1 MSEESSSSSPPPTG
15 PPGASPSAEGSAEG
29 EKLGANLSHFKKRQ
43 EDPPLPPPKESVS
56 LGDAAAGVAEKVG
69 GFVGDI
75 KEKAA
80 ASRQQPGATG
90 RYKKLIILAVVLLV
104 VAPIAVTIAVN
115 IPSQIQRSKA
125 FALYEDGD
133 YELALAE
140 FGDYLNGNPGDNE
153 AAFYAAQSAMRLE
166 KYEQA
171 SPYLMG
177 LDRSDFRNNPDFLFS
192 RALAALPTPEV
203 ESLTRLVSASPDH
216 VGGRFLRGVLLVKD
230 GDAKR
235 ARADFLRADS
245 VIRGEAE
252 FDNQQLLAAH
262 RRLSKY
268 PSLLPVFDL
277 ESSPADA
284 VQAAMQDL
292 TRRLNVIP
300 AYGDFYINR
309 YFPLLPTDPAADGF
323 PDDAVVSM
331 YYTLLLLQQRELDE
345 AGVEISKLPRAAMD
359 GLTGALPAI
368 RHAMRGDYAQALP
381 IFQAVA
387 DNHSDNPRAFFNLAN
402 AAYSA
407 AKTPDD
413 LAAAAA
419 ALDKTLELD
428 PAMQAA
434 RHNRAFLRMLQNDL
448 DGAREDLAAMMLAE
462 EESESEPKPESES
475 EQEESKPS
483 LPPKSAVLQ
492 AMASLAEEP
501 AGDDNGKLYTYNRGD
516 YPGIA
521 YLQAAH
527 SFSQGAYDNA
537 LSLLADEAG
546 NGGDAAMLYA
556 RRLADFGLV
565 MRARTAARPHI
576 GNNSEA
582 AYFVAKMDAAAGD
595 WKNAQL
601 AISGLT
607 ENAARRT
614 MEALILRREKKD
626 EDALSA
632 ARGALSAAADSA
644 RRRELALDVADIY
657 IDAEVGGEL
666 ATLFADSGRSPA
678 ESALLF
684 HLQADPALEA
694 EAMAAMMRHP
704 VYFVQYHTGMGL
716 AAIGKPAEA
725 LEVLQQAAVW
735 QPTNTALL
743 ETLIQLQTDAGNEE
757 VAADLRRRVENINN
771 HAENLTNPDN
781 KETYAVDIPK
791 ERPELRRNIIKAL
804 NNSASPAAALAQF
817 ETILKETWEPSER
830 AKTRFQ
836 RGSFYLL
843 LKNYPA
849 AAADLQAAGTE
860 KEFPLPQRV
869 RALLYL
875 GKALSLQ
882 RQHLSAAKVYRLL
895 SSESPGL
902 PLYRRLEAQSLSR
915 AGESKAAVRT
925 LERTFADFPA
935 DVESYLAAAAI
946 HKQQYQPEEAAKVL
960 RLAARVAPLY
970 APVYRALSAM
980 QALNENTFAAKE
992 NSNIVLYLTERK

>member
-1 MSEESSSSSPPPTG
+1 M
-15 PPGASPSAEGSAEG
+15 
-29 EKLGANLSHFKKRQ
+29 SHFKKRQ

-56 LGDAAAGVAEKVG
+56 LGDAAGGSRRKVG

-90 RYKKLIILAVVLLV
+90 RYKKLIILAVILLV

-140 FGDYLNGNPGDNE
+140 FGRLSDRQSRRQRGRLLRRPVRN
-153 AAFYAAQSAMRLE
+153 AAGKIRTGL
-166 KYEQA
+166 
-171 SPYLMG
+171 PYLMG

-309 YFPLLPTDPAADGF
+309 YFPLLPPDPAADGF

-475 EQEESKPS
+475 EQEEAKPS

-716 AAIGKPAEA
+716 AAIGKSAEA
-725 LEVLQQAAVW
+725 LEVLQKAAVW

-771 HAENLTNPDN
+771 HAENLTNPDH

-830 AKTRFQ
+830 AKTRFHAGQ
-836 RGSFYLL
+836 FLFAAQKLSGGGVGFAGGGDGKRI
-843 LKNYPA
+843 PA
-849 AAADLQAAGTE
+849 FAKGAGAFVFGQGAVAAKTASVGGEGVSAFVVGVAGVAAVSAAGGA
-860 KEFPLPQRV
+860 V
-869 RALLYL
+869 
-875 GKALSLQ
+875 
-882 RQHLSAAKVYRLL
+882 
-895 SSESPGL
+895 
-902 PLYRRLEAQSLSR
+902 AQSR
-915 AGESKAAVRT
+915 RREQGGG
-925 LERTFADFPA
+925 ADA
-935 DVESYLAAAAI
+935 
-946 HKQQYQPEEAAKVL
+946 
-960 RLAARVAPLY
+960 
-970 APVYRALSAM
+970 
-980 QALNENTFAAKE
+980 
-992 NSNIVLYLTERK
+992 

>member
-1 MSEESSSSSPPPTG
+1 MSEESSSSSPPPGT
-15 PPGASPSAEGSAEG
+15 PPAAAAGSAGG

-56 LGDAAAGVAEKVG
+56 LGDAAAGVAEKFG
-69 GFVGDI
+69 GFVGGI

-133 YELALAE
+133 YEIALAE
-140 FGDYLNGNPGDNE
+140 FGDYLNGNPGDSE
-153 AAFYAAQSAMRLE
+153 AAFFAAQAAMRLE
-166 KYEQA
+166 KYDQA
-171 SPYLMG
+171 SRYLSG
-177 LDRSDFRNNPDFLFS
+177 LDRSDFRDNPDFLFS

-203 ESLTRLVSASPDH
+203 ESLTRLVSSSPDH
-216 VGGRFLRGVLLVKD
+216 AGGRFLRGVLLTKD

-235 ARADFLRADS
+235 ARADFLQADS
-245 VIRGEAE
+245 IIRSDAE

-262 RRLSKY
+262 RRLSNY

-277 ESSPADA
+277 ESAPADA
-284 VQAAMQDL
+284 VQAALQDL

-331 YYTLLLLQQRELDE
+331 YYTLLLLQQRELEE

-419 ALDKTLELD
+419 ALDKALELD
-428 PAMQAA
+428 PSMQPA

-448 DGAREDLAAMMLAE
+448 DGAREDLAAMVSA
-462 EESESEPKPESES
+462 EESESG
-475 EQEESKPS
+475 QEESKPS

-492 AMASLAEEP
+492 AMASLAKEP
-501 AGDDNGKLYTYNRGD
+501 ADDDDGKLYKYNPGD

-527 SFSQGAYDNA
+527 AFSQGEYDNA

-565 MRARTAARPHI
+565 MRARTAAVPHI

-601 AISGLT
+601 AIGGLT

-666 ATLFADSGRSPA
+666 ATLFADSARSPA

-694 EAMAAMMRHP
+694 EARAAMARHP
-704 VYFVQYHTGMGL
+704 VYFTQYHTGMGL
-716 AAIGKPAEA
+716 AAIGKLAEA
-725 LEVLQQAAVW
+725 LEVLQKAEAW
-735 QPTNTALL
+735 RPTNTALL
-743 ETLIQLQTDAGNEE
+743 ETMFQLQTEFGNEK
-757 VAADLRRRVENINN
+757 AAARTRRRLDNVVN
-771 HAENLTNPDN
+771 HAENLTNPEN
-781 KETYAVDIPK
+781 RETYAADIPK
-791 ERPELRRNIIKAL
+791 GRPELRRNIIKAL
-804 NNSASPAAALAQF
+804 NNSASPAAALTQF
-817 ETILKETWEPSER
+817 EAMLKETWEPAER
-830 AKTRFQ
+830 ALTRFQ
-836 RGSFYLL
+836 RGSFLLL

-849 AAADLQAAGTE
+849 AAADLKAAAAD
-860 KEFPLPQRV
+860 KESPPAQKE

-882 RQHLSAAKVYRLL
+882 KLHLAAARVYQRL
-895 SSESPGL
+895 SSSAPGR
-902 PLYRRLEAQSLSR
+902 PLYRRLEAHALNR
-915 AGESKAAVRT
+915 ADETEAAVRAF
-925 LERTFADFPA
+925 EKTFADFPA

-946 HKQQYQPEEAAKVL
+946 QKQQYKPKEAAEIL

-970 APVYRALSAM
+970 IPVYRALSAM
-980 QALNENTFAAKE
+980 QALNENTAAAKE
-992 NSNIVLYLTERK
+992 NSNIVLYLTEKK